1 MTTKYL
7 KKKKEVKGMEEE
19 SFLNPTYG
27 CESDNKTI
35 MELAKKLAGNQQDK
49 EKIAKIFF
57 EFVRDTI
64 EFKVDPVVGAL
75 ETLKRKSGACLDKS
89 SLLIALCRAA
99 KIPARYVLLTAQ
111 ILPKKKVDIQEL
123 PHVVA
128 EVKIKGQW
136 KILDTTLDQGMK
148 SMFDIPTFDDPKW
161 WKKTSPIMGRI
172 PEIEKSMVDNLN
184 RGYTTDPIA
193 IKLME
198 LIKQARKG

>member
-1 MTTKYL
+1 
-7 KKKKEVKGMEEE
+7 MEDE

-35 MELAKKLAGNQQDK
+35 IELAKKLAGNQQDK
-49 EKIAKIFF
+49 KKIVKNFF

-75 ETLKRKSGACLDKS
+75 KTLERKSGACLDKS

-99 KIPARYVLLTAQ
+99 KIPARYVLMTTQ

-128 EVKIKGQW
+128 EIKIKDQW

-148 SMFDIPTFDDPKW
+148 SMFDIPTFEDPKW
-161 WKKTSPIMGRI
+161 WKKTSPIMGSV

-184 RGYTTDPIA
+184 QGYTTDPMA

-198 LIKQARKG
+198 IIKQARKSMSCK